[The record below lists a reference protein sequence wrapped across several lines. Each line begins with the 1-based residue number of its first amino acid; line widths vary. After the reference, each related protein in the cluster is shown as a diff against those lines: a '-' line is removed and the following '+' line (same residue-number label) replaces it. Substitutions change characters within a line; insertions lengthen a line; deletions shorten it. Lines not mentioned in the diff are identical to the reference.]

1 MTIRQSCQKV
11 DISVVKRDKSTVV
24 ILQPNTIIN
33 QPGRVTKVGLVRI
46 QPKQTKQTIVIL
58 EQRNNQDQDTIFPI
72 TKLHSSRKISS
83 EMVEPQDPLSSD
95 TIKRKGLR
103 QSEGNA
109 RWLRRPQPKMTFV
122 VIKKWDFLF

>member
-46 QPKQTKQTIVIL
+46 QPKQTKQTIVIV
-58 EQRNNQDQDTIFPI
+58 EQRNN
-72 TKLHSSRKISS
+72 
-83 EMVEPQDPLSSD
+83 
-95 TIKRKGLR
+95 
-103 QSEGNA
+103 
-109 RWLRRPQPKMTFV
+109 
-122 VIKKWDFLF
+122 